1 MIAALLTETAD
12 TQRQQFAG
20 GKRTGFAA
28 HLSDLSCSPPYP
40 ASPSRTAALLVD
52 ADSRRKA
59 SVYECFL
66 AGRPDIQNGDR
77 LTTGGVTYLVQ
88 SAGYWQ
94 DVTKVVLE
102 REQTVDD
109 L

>member
-1 MIAALLTETAD
+1 MIAALLIETAS
-12 TQRQQFAG
+12 TERQQFVN

-28 HLSDLSCSPPYP
+28 HLSNLPCSPPYP

-59 SVYECFL
+59 SVYECFV
-66 AGRPDIQNGDR
+66 AGQLDIQNGDR
-77 LTTGGVTYLVQ
+77 LTTDGVTYLVQ

-102 REQTVDD
+102 REEQIG
-109 L
+109 